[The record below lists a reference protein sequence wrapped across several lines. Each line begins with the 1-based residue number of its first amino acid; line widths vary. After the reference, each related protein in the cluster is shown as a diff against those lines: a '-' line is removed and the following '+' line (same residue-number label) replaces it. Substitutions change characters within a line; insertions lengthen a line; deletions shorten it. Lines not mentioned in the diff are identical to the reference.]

1 VQDAA
6 PAESLPELREVCG
19 AVYEEVQRYPEER
32 VLDLTIV
39 PSITN
44 PLKSVVNAYLYR
56 DHILVHKEDWVFDE
70 PIFRERCGRSVHGKS
85 RP

>member
-1 VQDAA
+1 MC
-6 PAESLPELREVCG
+6 R

-39 PSITN
+39 PSIIN
-44 PLKSVVNAYLYR
+44 PLKSMVNAYLYR
-56 DHILVHKEDWVFDE
+56 DHILVHKEDRVLDE
-70 PIFRERCGRSVHGKS
+70 PIIRKRCGRSVHGKS